1 MVSHLAQAIVDF
13 FLLLSQRH
21 KMADQAPPSLKT
33 EAPSL
38 QKSARN
44 GAIRYTTNVLR
55 TLGFLVDVF
64 ALLSAYLFTYA
75 AHALFPGFW
84 VSARLHT
91 TFAIVVGLTFLLIR
105 ISRDAYAGF
114 VGGSE
119 EEGATGNMEF
129 LFALALGLLLTF
141 QFDRGASLEVS
152 IVGGFALS
160 AVIFLFGGRVALRIL
175 TSRLISKGAIRQN
188 VIVYAQDMATYA
200 SVVAALEKE
209 LLPHVRVVGF
219 ADDRTNRVDTNKS
232 AGVPYIGGLENL
244 VEYAQA
250 GLVDQVILALPRITQ
265 SRLDHVLTELSA
277 AAVDVC
283 ILPREFSELR
293 TSRSV
298 SFLGSMPVIN
308 VWQQPIRD
316 FDGIGKMLIDKGL
329 TVLGLIIL
337 SPIMLLT
344 VIAIRLESPGPILFT
359 QRRFGFNNLEISVL
373 KFRSMYVDL
382 QDVSGAQ
389 RTSRDDNRV
398 TMVGRFIRR
407 FSIDELPQLL
417 NVLRGEMSLV
427 GPRPHATQMRVGDK
441 YYFDAVA
448 DYTARHRVRPGITG
462 LAQVR
467 GLRGEISTIERAKK
481 RVEYDVYYIEHWSP
495 LLDIRIIVET
505 AFKVIWDRNAY

>member
-1 MVSHLAQAIVDF
+1 MSHLARAIVDF
-13 FLLLSQRH
+13 FLPLSQRH
-21 KMADQAPPSLKT
+21 SMADQNPPSLNAD
-33 EAPSL
+33 APL
-38 QKSARN
+38 LRKGARS

-55 TLGFLVDVF
+55 TLGFLVDAF
-64 ALLSAYLFTYA
+64 ALISAYLLTYA
-75 AHALFPGFW
+75 IHGLFPGLW
-84 VSARLHT
+84 VSTRLHN
-91 TFAIVVGLTFLLIR
+91 TFAIVIGLTFLLIR

-119 EEGATGNMEF
+119 DEGATGNMEF
-129 LFALALGLLLTF
+129 LFAMALGLLLTF
-141 QFDRGASLEVS
+141 QFERGYSLAPS

-160 AVIFLFGGRVALRIL
+160 AIILLFAGRIALRIL
-175 TSRLISKGAIRQN
+175 TFRLIAKGAIRQN
-188 VIVYAQDMATYA
+188 VIIYAQDMATFS
-200 SVVAALEKE
+200 SVVATLEKE

-219 ADDRTNRVDTNKS
+219 ADDRTNRIDTDKCV
-232 AGVPYIGGLENL
+232 GIPYIGGLDQL
-244 VEYAQA
+244 VEQAQA
-250 GLVDQVILALPRITQ
+250 GLVDQVILALPSITQ
-265 SRLDHVLTELSA
+265 ARLDYVLTELSA

-298 SFLGSMPVIN
+298 SFLGSLPVIN

-316 FDGIGKMLIDKGL
+316 FDGIGKMLIDRVFTL
-329 TVLGLIIL
+329 LGLIIL
-337 SPIMLLT
+337 SPLMLLT

-373 KFRSMYVDL
+373 KFRSMYIDL

-398 TMVGRFIRR
+398 TRVGRFIRR
-407 FSIDELPQLL
+407 FSIDELPQLF

-448 DYTARHRVRPGITG
+448 DYSARHRVRPGITG

-467 GLRGEISTIERAKK
+467 GLRGEINTIERAKK

-495 LLDIRIIVET
+495 LLDIRIIIET